1 MDSGLTTLT
10 DIVGKLTYIGLAV
23 AALWGAFHVI
33 VLWRRVA
40 QIRFRSE
47 DAQNKFLD
55 QIDEQLAVGDL
66 EGAADLCEADSRAV
80 PQLILLA
87 INNRDLGYA
96 KLRHFVAERFQRD
109 VLADL
114 EYRLVWIATVIKTAP
129 MLGLFGT
136 VVGMMGAFAKLASS
150 QKVEASNL
158 ANDISVALITTFD
171 GLAIAIPLIICVAS
185 VNVRMRKMEDLVGAG
200 LTRFFDSLKPV
211 LEKSWQETA

>member
-10 DIVGKLTYIGLAV
+10 DIVGKLTYLALAI
-23 AALWGAFHVI
+23 AALWGAFQVI

-40 QIRFRSE
+40 QIRFKSE
-47 DAQNKFLD
+47 DAQNAFLD
-55 QIDEQLAVGDL
+55 RIDEQLAAGDL
-66 EGAADLCEADSRAV
+66 DGAAEMCEADRRAV

-87 INNRDLGYA
+87 LNNRDLGYA

-114 EYRLVWIATVIKTAP
+114 EYRLVWVATIIKTAP

-171 GLAIAIPLIICVAS
+171 GLAIAIPLIICVSS

-200 LTRFFDSLKPV
+200 LTRFFDSLKPL
-211 LEKSWQETA
+211 LEKSWQETT

>member
-1 MDSGLTTLT
+1 MDTGLSTLT
-10 DIVGKLTYIGLAV
+10 DIVGKMTYGALAV
-23 AALWGAFHVI
+23 AALWGAFCII

-47 DAQNKFLD
+47 DAQNEFLD
-55 QIDEQLAVGDL
+55 QLDEQLAIGDL
-66 EGAADLCEADSRAV
+66 DGVAETCEPDRRAI
-80 PQLILLA
+80 PQLIYLA
-87 INNRDLGYA
+87 LNNRDLGYS

-109 VLADL
+109 VLADI
-114 EYRLVWIATVIKTAP
+114 EHRLVWVATVIKTAP

-158 ANDISVALITTFD
+158 ANDISVALITTFC
-171 GLAIAIPLIICVAS
+171 GLGIAIPLIICVAM
-185 VNVRMRKMEDLVGAG
+185 VNVRVRKMEDLVGAG

-211 LEKSWQETA
+211 MEKSWQETS